1 MGLEPSLRLDYFAYI
16 HGVMDGV
23 RPCTATSAQKRRIKR
38 VGSLLML

>member
-16 HGVMDGV
+16 YGV
-23 RPCTATSAQKRRIKR
+23 RSCTATSAQKRRIKR